1 MWYIILFFA
10 TLLLDQ
16 ITKIIVDANMAL
28 YDTIPVIDNA
38 LITFSI
44 TNHYNEGAS
53 FSFLANAEWAQTFFI
68 CLTVAVL
75 VGAFIFLI
83 FAKIDSKWL
92 KATITLLISGTIG
105 NFIDRIAFGHVRDFL
120 DLQKIF
126 GIEFAN
132 FNIAD
137 CCLTIGAF
145 MLIFY
150 VLFLDKDGLFSKKG
164 SSAEETDQKDS
175 DK

>member
-105 NFIDRIAFGHVRDFL
+105 NFIDRLAFGYVRDFI
-120 DLQKIF
+120 DVPF
-126 GIEFAN
+126 FAN
-132 FNIAD
+132 FNVAD
-137 CCLTIGAF
+137 CCLCIGAF

-150 VLFLDKDGLFSKKG
+150 IMFLDQDAIIKLGKKKEKG
-164 SSAEETDQKDS
+164 DQ
-175 DK
+175 

>member
-68 CLTVAVL
+68 CR
-75 VGAFIFLI
+75 FIVQR
-83 FAKIDSKWL
+83 K
-92 KATITLLISGTIG
+92 TI
-105 NFIDRIAFGHVRDFL
+105 N
-120 DLQKIF
+120 
-126 GIEFAN
+126 N
-132 FNIAD
+132 
-137 CCLTIGAF
+137 
-145 MLIFY
+145 
-150 VLFLDKDGLFSKKG
+150 G
-164 SSAEETDQKDS
+164 SHTDHCIV
-175 DK
+175 